1 MQDINPQ
8 ELEMGKGHVYRA
20 VRKMAG
26 SLKGFQEITD
36 HFPGGMLRGDVPF
49 QQIREIRF
57 EISLIV
63 ANGIGGKIFCLKH
76 FNKNR

>member
-1 MQDINPQ
+1 MQDINPK
-8 ELEMGKGHVYRA
+8 ELEMRNDHIHRA
-20 VRKMAG
+20 VGKMPG
-26 SLKGFQEITD
+26 SLKRFQEITN
-36 HFPGGMLRGDVPF
+36 HFPGGVLRGDISF

-57 EISLIV
+57 EISLIA

>member
-1 MQDINPQ
+1 MQDINPK
-8 ELEMGKGHVYRA
+8 ELEMGNGHVYRA